1 MRVLL
6 LAAGFGTRLR
16 PITDHTP
23 KCLVK
28 IDEKPLLSYWV
39 DLLSSGSV
47 DRVLVNTHYLPEK
60 VEAFVDNLSCRSKIQ
75 VVYEETLLGTG
86 GTILKNREFFKENS
100 FLVAHADNLTLFN
113 LEDFIAAHS
122 RRPQSVEITMMTFD
136 TDTPR
141 TCGIIEADDD
151 GIVTRFHEKVSN
163 PPGNKANAAVYIFE
177 PTVFTFLEKLG
188 KITIDLSTEVLPFF
202 MGKIQIYH
210 NSAYHRDIGTVE
222 SLMRA
227 NEEFKRLQKL

>member
-1 MRVLL
+1 MRALL

-16 PITDHTP
+16 PVTDHTP

-28 IDEKPLLSYWV
+28 IDDKPLLSYWV
-39 DLLSSGSV
+39 NVLSTHSV
-47 DRVLVNTHYLPEK
+47 DKILVNTHYLPER
-60 VEAFVDNLSCRSKIQ
+60 VEEFIDNLSCRSKIQ

-86 GTILKNREFFKENS
+86 GTILKNREFFEEKS

-113 LEDFIAAHS
+113 LDEFIAAHS

-136 TDTPR
+136 TDAPR
-141 TCGIIEADDD
+141 TCGIIETDEN
-151 GIVTRFHEKVSN
+151 GIVIQFHEKVNN
-163 PPGNKANAAVYIFE
+163 PPSNKANAAIYIFE
-177 PTVFTFLEKLG
+177 PTIFNFLEKLG
-188 KITIDLSTEVLPFF
+188 KIVIDLSTEVLPFF

-210 NSAYHRDIGTVE
+210 NSTYHRDIGTVE
-222 SLMRA
+222 SLKLA